1 MSAQTDEDA
10 HPPQDGTSGVP
21 FDPADYARNE
31 ADPTSDSGSGED
43 DSSASCPRWLQQV
56 KAHWLKAAGAVLF
69 LALVADCF
77 IFDRSLQWFLFFCLY
92 LLAEMFFSE
101 SRTAAWISCFI
112 MLGILFWDYLP
123 LGTFDTLYL
132 MTAGLIAI
140 QLFERSVPLKLAN
153 LPFLGLAIGMSFFSI
168 PIR

>member
-1 MSAQTDEDA
+1 MSAQTDEDR
-10 HPPQDGTSGVP
+10 HSPRDGADEAQ

-31 ADPTSDSGSGED
+31 AEPSPDPTPGNEKSCTSG
-43 DSSASCPRWLQQV
+43 PRRLQLV
-56 KAHWLKAAGAVLF
+56 KDHWLKAVGVVLF

-77 IFDRSLQWFLFFCLY
+77 ISSRSLQWFLFFCLY

-123 LGTFDTLYL
+123 LGTFDSLYL
-132 MTAGLIAI
+132 MTAELIAI

>member
-1 MSAQTDEDA
+1 MSARTDEDG
-10 HPPQDGTSGVP
+10 HSPQDGADEVP

-31 ADPTSDSGSGED
+31 VEPSPGSDSGNEESCASG
-43 DSSASCPRWLQQV
+43 SRRLQLL
-56 KAHWLKAAGAVLF
+56 KNHWLKAVGGVLF

-77 IFDRSLQWFLFFCLY
+77 ISDHSLQRFLFFCLY
-92 LLAEMFFSE
+92 LLAEMLFSE

-123 LGTFDTLYL
+123 LGTFDILYL

-140 QLFERSVPLKLAN
+140 QLFERAVPLKLAN
-153 LPFLGLAIGMSFFSI
+153 LPFLGLAIGMSFFSL

>member
-1 MSAQTDEDA
+1 MSARTDEDG
-10 HPPQDGTSGVP
+10 HSPRDGADEAP

-31 ADPTSDSGSGED
+31 TEPSPESGSGEEELR
-43 DSSASCPRWLQQV
+43 ASGPRWLQLA
-56 KAHWLKAAGAVLF
+56 KDHWLKAVGGVLF

-77 IFDRSLQWFLFFCLY
+77 VTSHSLQWFLFFCLY
-92 LLAEMFFSE
+92 LLAEMVFSE
-101 SRTAAWISCFI
+101 SRTAAWISSFI

-123 LGTFDTLYL
+123 LGTFDSLYL
-132 MTAGLIAI
+132 MTAELIAI